1 MQTARGLTSAAEPMA
16 ASQAVP
22 DEDECSE
29 EIMSAL
35 QKGRKWR
42 AWALSWGSGGGG
54 PAAVECAEVEA
65 SLREELRAFFHDFS
79 VGSVMTG
86 DRLVLRVCISERTSA
101 RSVQRRTS
109 RIYLLYFLRSDLVL
123 ASTIKAEYA
132 PYLKHAVCCALGC
145 RSVAERG
152 LSGRQVDALKELVL
166 APVTSPDLLAA
177 MVADDAAVVG
187 RPPAQRRAS
196 DVQGQVPERDT
207 AVVDECVSPP
217 SAAKRPRQRQ
227 HEPGRARHCAPLQHI
242 SIRVTEAS
250 RGHTVK
256 VTLNGPDALQGVRDL
271 AESGLLI
278 EPPEQVRDLVLGNGD
293 PSNEIDITISA
304 PGESQG

>member
-1 MQTARGLTSAAEPMA
+1 MA
-16 ASQAVP
+16 ALQAVP
-22 DEDECSE
+22 DEDVCSG
-29 EIMSAL
+29 EIMAAL

-65 SLREELRAFFHDFS
+65 SLREELRAFFHDFA

-187 RPPAQRRAS
+187 RPPAHRRDR

-207 AVVDECVSPP
+207 AVVDECALPP
-217 SAAKRPRQRQ
+217 SAAKRPRQQ
-227 HEPGRARHCAPLQHI
+227 EPGRSRNGAPLQHI
-242 SIRVTEAS
+242 SIRVTEAAT
-250 RGHTVK
+250 GHTAK

-278 EPPEQVRDLVLGNGD
+278 EPPEQVRDLVLGHGD
-293 PSNEIDITISA
+293 PTNEIDITLSA
-304 PGESQG
+304 PGDTQG